1 MARHFYHLEDISAEE
16 AAQVVRQELLSFRRT
31 LRSIEWLLPFIVM
44 LYFLATGYMISEQP
58 LPVRLAIGAYVV
70 FLGFMQLVRWP
81 DKYTWALISAQ
92 IWGMILFVTL
102 ILWQTGGIWSPLLC
116 LYLFPIITSAVALP
130 ENSTPKFLVVMVF
143 CFSLA
148 LPADGLNGYTPRE
161 QISTLLLIIAFW
173 VVPYIASLL
182 SNSMLKARRQIQEL
196 SGTDYLSGLQN
207 MRTFL
212 PLARKECERSV
223 RYGHPFSILM
233 IDADNLKPVN
243 ERYGHMYGSTII
255 RHIGEAIA
263 RNIRASDIAARYGGD
278 EFIVLLHETDPP
290 SALHA
295 AERIRMDVE
304 KMTCSVPGGTQSI
317 TISTGIAG
325 YPEHGILVED
335 IISQADKALFIGK
348 SQGKNRSTVASMPAP
363 ADQNPT
369 EGSEQGTSHSTA

>member
-1 MARHFYHLEDISAEE
+1 MTRHFTHLEDISAEE

-44 LYFLATGYMISEQP
+44 LYFLAADILIADKVP
-58 LPVRLAIGAYVV
+58 LQFAIGAYVV
-70 FLGFMQLVRWP
+70 FLGCMQLVRWS
-81 DKYTWALISAQ
+81 DKYTWAIISAQ
-92 IWGMILFVTL
+92 IWGMILFVTM

-130 ENSTPKFLVVMVF
+130 ESSTPKFLVVMVF

-148 LPADGLNGYTPRE
+148 LPGEYSAFSPRE
-161 QISTLLLIIAFW
+161 QISTLLLIISFW

-182 SNSMLKARRQIQEL
+182 STSMLKARRQIQEL

-212 PLARKECERSV
+212 PLARKEFERSV

-243 ERYGHMYGSTII
+243 ERYGHIYGSTII
-255 RHIGEAIA
+255 RNIGEAIA
-263 RNIRASDIAARYGGD
+263 RNIRSSDIAARYGGD
-278 EFIVLLHETDPP
+278 EFIVLLHESDTS

-295 AERIRMDVE
+295 AERMRIDIEKIRC
-304 KMTCSVPGGTQSI
+304 TVPGGVQSV

-325 YPEHGILVED
+325 FPDHGTQVED

-348 SQGKNRSTVASMPAP
+348 NQGKNRCTIAGPTSVSEPLHDIPSTR
-363 ADQNPT
+363 N
-369 EGSEQGTSHSTA
+369 

>member
-1 MARHFYHLEDISAEE
+1 MTRHLYHLEDMSAEDS
-16 AAQVVRQELLSFRRT
+16 AQVVRQELSSFRRT

-44 LYFLATGYMISEQP
+44 LYFFVSDNFFASDPILSERPP
-58 LPVRLAIGAYVV
+58 LQFAIGAYVV
-70 FLGFMQLVRWP
+70 FLGCMQLIRWS
-81 DKYTWALISAQ
+81 DKYTWAIISAQ

-116 LYLFPIITSAVALP
+116 LYLFPIIISAVALP

-148 LPADGLNGYTPRE
+148 LPGEGRSVYTPRE

-182 SNSMLKARRQIQEL
+182 STSMLKARRQIQEL

-212 PLARKECERSV
+212 PLARKEFERSV

-243 ERYGHMYGSTII
+243 ERYGHIYGSTII
-255 RHIGEAIA
+255 RQIGEAIA
-263 RNIRASDIAARYGGD
+263 RNIRSSDIAARYGGD
-278 EFIVLLHETDPP
+278 EFVVLLHETSPP

-304 KMTCSVPGGTQSI
+304 RIACTVPGGIQSI
-317 TISTGIAG
+317 TISTGVAG
-325 YPEHGILVED
+325 FPEHGEQVED

-348 SQGKNRSTVASMPAP
+348 SQGKNRCTVAGPTSETDSAQDMT
-363 ADQNPT
+363 NPT
-369 EGSEQGTSHSTA
+369 V

>member
-1 MARHFYHLEDISAEE
+1 MARQFYHLEDISAEE
-16 AAQVVRQELLSFRRT
+16 AAQVVRQELLSFRQT
-31 LRSIEWLLPFIVM
+31 LRSIEWLLPFMVM
-44 LYFLATGYMISEQP
+44 LYFLAVDIAIADYPMLQ
-58 LPVRLAIGAYVV
+58 LAIGSYVV
-70 FLGFMQLVRWP
+70 FLGCMQLIRWS
-81 DKYTWALISAQ
+81 DKYTWKLISAQ
-92 IWGMILFVTL
+92 IWGMILFITL

-148 LPADGLNGYTPRE
+148 LPADGMSRYSQRE
-161 QISTLLLIIAFW
+161 QIATLLLIISFW

-182 SNSMLKARRQIQEL
+182 STSMLKARRQIQEL

-212 PLARKECERSV
+212 PLARKEYERSV

-243 ERYGHMYGSTII
+243 ERYGHIYGSTII

-263 RNIRASDIAARYGGD
+263 RNIRSSDIAARYGGD

-304 KMTCSVPGGTQSI
+304 KMTFSVPGGSQSI
-317 TISTGIAG
+317 TISIGIAG
-325 YPEHGILVED
+325 YPRHGIQVED
-335 IISQADKALFIGK
+335 VISQADKALFIGK
-348 SQGKNRSTVASMPAP
+348 SRGKNRCTI
-363 ADQNPT
+363 ADQPA
-369 EGSEQGTSHSTA
+369 TADSQPDPEDPSDS

>member
-1 MARHFYHLEDISAEE
+1 MARHLYHLEDMSAED
-16 AAQVVRQELLSFRRT
+16 AAQVVRQELSSFRRT

-44 LYFLATGYMISEQP
+44 LYFLAADIVLSQQFQLQLT
-58 LPVRLAIGAYVV
+58 IGAYVV
-70 FLGFMQLVRWP
+70 FLGCMQLIRWS
-81 DKYTWALISAQ
+81 DKYTWTIISAQ

-130 ENSTPKFLVVMVF
+130 ESSTPKFLVVMVF
-143 CFSLA
+143 CFSLS
-148 LPADGLNGYTPRE
+148 LPSEGRSLYTPRE

-182 SNSMLKARRQIQEL
+182 STSMLKARRQIQEL

-212 PLARKECERSV
+212 PLARKEFERSV

-255 RHIGEAIA
+255 RQIGEAIA
-263 RNIRASDIAARYGGD
+263 RNIRSSDIAARYGGD
-278 EFIVLLHETDPP
+278 EFIVLLHETAPP

-295 AERIRMDVE
+295 GERIRMDIE
-304 KMTCSVPGGTQSI
+304 KIACTVPGGTQSI
-317 TISTGIAG
+317 TISTGVAG
-325 YPEHGILVED
+325 FPEHGEQVED

-348 SQGKNRSTVASMPAP
+348 SQGKNRCTIAGPTSETDVEQDRLAPTV
-363 ADQNPT
+363 
-369 EGSEQGTSHSTA
+369 

>member
-1 MARHFYHLEDISAEE
+1 MARHLYHLEDISAED
-16 AAQVVRQELLSFRRT
+16 AAQVVRQELMSFRLT
-31 LRSIEWLLPFIVM
+31 LRSIEWLLPFIVL
-44 LYFLATGYMISEQP
+44 LYFFATGIVMADQP
-58 LPVRLAIGAYVV
+58 ALQIAIGAYVI
-70 FLGFMQLVRWP
+70 FLGCMQLVRWS
-81 DKYTWALISAQ
+81 DKYTWTIISAQ

-130 ENSTPKFLVVMVF
+130 ESSTPKFLVVMVF

-148 LPADGLNGYTPRE
+148 LPGEGQNTHTPRE

-173 VVPYIASLL
+173 VVPYIAALL
-182 SNSMLKARRQIQEL
+182 STSMLKARRQIQEL

-212 PLARKECERSV
+212 PLARKEFERSV

-233 IDADNLKPVN
+233 IDADNLKPIN

-263 RNIRASDIAARYGGD
+263 RNIRSSDIAARYGGD
-278 EFIVLLHETDPP
+278 EFVVLLHETAPP

-304 KMTCSVPGGTQSI
+304 KIACAVPGGTQSI
-317 TISTGIAG
+317 TISIGIAG
-325 YPEHGILVED
+325 FPEHGAQVED

-348 SQGKNRSTVASMPAP
+348 SHGKNRCTVAG
-363 ADQNPT
+363 PT
-369 EGSEQGTSHSTA
+369 SETDSEHTISIPTV

>member
-1 MARHFYHLEDISAEE
+1 MSPHFYHLEDISAEE

-31 LRSIEWLLPFIVM
+31 LRSIEWLLPFIVL
-44 LYFLATGYMISEQP
+44 LYLLVADIVLSESTGLQF
-58 LPVRLAIGAYVV
+58 AIGAYVV
-70 FLGFMQLVRWP
+70 FLGLMQLFRWP
-81 DKYTWALISAQ
+81 DKCIWALISAQ

-148 LPADGLNGYTPRE
+148 LPADELSQFSPRE
-161 QISTLLLIIAFW
+161 QIATLLLIISFW

-182 SNSMLKARRQIQEL
+182 STSMLTARRQIQEL

-212 PLARKECERSV
+212 PLARKELERSV
-223 RYGHPFSILM
+223 RYGHPLSLLM
-233 IDADNLKPVN
+233 IDADNLKPIN

-255 RHIGEAIA
+255 RQIGEVIA
-263 RNIRASDIAARYGGD
+263 KNIRSSDIAARYGGD

-295 AERIRMDVE
+295 AERIRMDIE
-304 KMTCSVPGGTQSI
+304 KMACNVPDGTRSV

-325 YPEHGILVED
+325 YPEHGPQIED

-348 SQGKNRSTVASMPAP
+348 SQGKNRCTVAGQVSAP
-363 ADQNPT
+363 AGQPD
-369 EGSEQGTSHSTA
+369 TASPYA

>member
-1 MARHFYHLEDISAEE
+1 MARHLYHLEDMSAED
-16 AAQVVRQELLSFRRT
+16 AAQVVRQELSSFRHT
-31 LRSIEWLLPFIVM
+31 LRSIEWLLPFIVI
-44 LYFLATGYMISEQP
+44 LYFYASDIILAERPP
-58 LPVRLAIGAYVV
+58 LQLAIGAYVV
-70 FLGFMQLVRWP
+70 FLGCMQLIRWS
-81 DKYTWALISAQ
+81 DKYTWAIISSQ

-148 LPADGLNGYTPRE
+148 LPGEGRTMYTPRE
-161 QISTLLLIIAFW
+161 QIATLLLIIAFW
-173 VVPYIASLL
+173 VVPYIASML
-182 SNSMLKARRQIQEL
+182 STSMLKARRQIQEL
-196 SGTDYLSGLQN
+196 SGTDYLSGLHN

-212 PLARKECERSV
+212 PLARKEFERSV

-243 ERYGHMYGSTII
+243 ERYGHIYGSTII
-255 RHIGEAIA
+255 RYIGEAIA
-263 RNIRASDIAARYGGD
+263 RNIRSSDIAARYGGD

-304 KMTCSVPGGTQSI
+304 RIACAVPGGTQSI

-325 YPEHGILVED
+325 YPEHGEQVED

-348 SQGKNRSTVASMPAP
+348 SRGKNRSTISGPTTE
-363 ADQNPT
+363 ADF
-369 EGSEQGTSHSTA
+369 EQDTQKQTV